1 MSDPTQ
7 PSAMPPVSAMILAAG
22 RGMRMRPLTD
32 HTPKPLLPVRGRAL
46 MDWPLQALLDAGVCD
61 IVVNT
66 AWLGEQIEAHCVA
79 WPDARARI
87 RLSSEGRDFG
97 YALET
102 AGGVVRALPHL
113 GEVFWV
119 LAGDVFAPDFVF
131 VPDTVRR
138 FIASEA
144 LAHMWLVPN
153 PEHHPRG
160 DFRLD
165 PATGLVHAD
174 GTPTHTFSTVGL
186 YKRALF
192 QAPWT
197 DIPEGNPQGSA
208 APLAPLLRRAMVA
221 GRVSGE
227 VYSGAWTDVGTP
239 ERLKALG

>member
-1 MSDPTQ
+1 
-7 PSAMPPVSAMILAAG
+7 
-22 RGMRMRPLTD
+22 
-32 HTPKPLLPVRGRAL
+32 
-46 MDWPLQALLDAGVCD
+46 
-61 IVVNT
+61 
-66 AWLGEQIEAHCVA
+66 
-79 WPDARARI
+79 
-87 RLSSEGRDFG
+87 
-97 YALET
+97 
-102 AGGVVRALPHL
+102 VVRALPHL

-138 FIASEA
+138 FMASEA
-144 LAHMWLVPN
+144 LAHIWLVPN

-165 PATGLVHAD
+165 PASALVHAD

-208 APLAPLLRRAMVA
+208 APLAPLLRGAMAA